1 MHCSALLPPVYRDA
15 LHAVCATEASDGK
28 MSSQLSSHWAPSR
41 VLLLPRGFGEGE
53 IDPKVSRSVAWAG
66 QPILPGTNCTSVE
79 VSVRAGLVSHV
90 ESGMTYLDHAFHSLW
105 IKCGA

>member
-1 MHCSALLPPVYRDA
+1 MHYSALLPPVYRDA

-53 IDPKVSRSVAWAG
+53 IT
-66 QPILPGTNCTSVE
+66 QET
-79 VSVRAGLVSHV
+79 
-90 ESGMTYLDHAFHSLW
+90 ESPREATALLG
-105 IKCGA
+105 G